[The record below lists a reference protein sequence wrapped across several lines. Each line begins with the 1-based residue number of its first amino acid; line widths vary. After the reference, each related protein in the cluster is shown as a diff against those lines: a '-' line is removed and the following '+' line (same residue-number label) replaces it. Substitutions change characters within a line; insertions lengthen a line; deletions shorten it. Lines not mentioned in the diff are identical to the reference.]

1 MNYLPISL
9 YWCCM
14 RNIIIKD
21 MPWLRPE
28 IIFML
33 KHLVLLC
40 YFALFRN
47 IQYIC
52 VYDCYGWLPV
62 KKADQGI
69 SSLKRIN
76 SRQKLKNILLLR

>member
-1 MNYLPISL
+1 M
-9 YWCCM
+9 C
-14 RNIIIKD
+14 NIIIRG
-21 MPWLRPE
+21 MPCSWPE

-40 YFALFRN
+40 YFVLFRD

-76 SRQKLKNILLLR
+76 S